1 MFSGFP
7 LRKAQ
12 DILKPTNV
20 ERVVVVGIPNRK
32 KGESGFTLVEV
43 MLASA
48 IGVLAFLVLFESL
61 IVCQHLAAENKW
73 RLAADGIAYDLT
85 MDVFAKPLSWFENTN
100 NYARLSSEVPRERT
114 SVWYPSG
121 DVSFTQFVDTTNVF
135 PTASSVADGWVIRTS
150 VQWPGFNGVTRSS
163 PVYQVVR
170 MRAKR

>member
-73 RLAADGIAYDLT
+73 RLAADGVAYDLT
-85 MDVFAKPLSWFENTN
+85 MDVFTRPVSWFENTN
-100 NYARLSSEVPRERT
+100 NYARLSGAVPKERA
-114 SVWYPSG
+114 SVWYPGG
-121 DVSFTQFVDTTNVF
+121 DVTFTQFVDATNVF
-135 PTASSVADGWVIRTS
+135 PAASSVADGWVIRTC